1 MSWKIKDVT
10 VDAEAKTVVDV
21 QFDSAGVDKENVLLS
36 YMPNELGTQEQFYNK
51 VVADIEARHVQDVKT
66 KAEKDAEDATNK
78 ATKKSEAD
86 AFVAANETDPDFKLK
101 NLKDTDV

>member
-10 VDAEAKTVVDV
+10 VDAAGNTIVDV
-21 QFDSAGVDKENVLLS
+21 QFHVGASDKENVILS

-51 VVADIEARHVQDVKT
+51 VVADIEARHIQGVKT